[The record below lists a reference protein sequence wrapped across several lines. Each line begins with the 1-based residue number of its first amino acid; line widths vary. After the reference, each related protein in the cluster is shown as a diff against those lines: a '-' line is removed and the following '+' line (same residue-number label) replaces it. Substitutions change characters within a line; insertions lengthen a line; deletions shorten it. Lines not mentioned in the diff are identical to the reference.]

1 MDLATSTIIIAC
13 AAYALGG
20 FSKGVLGVGLPMV
33 AIPVVSTFAPTP
45 DVVAVT
51 FFTVVTANFYQAV
64 SGGHLTI
71 AIKRFWPMLLVII
84 MAVPVGTYSLVRFQ
98 ASTVATLL
106 GIAVAIF
113 ALASLVKPTLRVP
126 ERMERPLSLV
136 AGAIGGYFGG
146 MVLISGPA
154 VIMLLVALHLK
165 KEEFIGTIGLVY
177 LSTQIPAGVALAS
190 MGVLRT
196 EHIVPG
202 LLTLIPVGI
211 ALLIGQW
218 VRSKIDQERFRKV
231 LLIST
236 ILIGLNLMRRGIF

>member
-20 FSKGVLGVGLPMV
+20 FSKGVLGVGLPLV
-33 AIPVVSTFAPTP
+33 AIPVVSTFAPTQ

-51 FFTVVTANFYQAV
+51 FFTVVAANFYQAV
-64 SGGHLTI
+64 SGGHFAI
-71 AIKRFWPMLLVII
+71 AVKRFWPMLLVII
-84 MAVPVGTYSLVRFQ
+84 LAVPVGAFSLVRFS
-98 ASTVATLL
+98 AGTVATLL

-113 ALASLVKPTLRVP
+113 ALASLVKPELRVP
-126 ERMERPLSLV
+126 ERLERPLSLV

-177 LSTQIPAGVALAS
+177 LSTQISAGVALAS
-190 MGVLRT
+190 LGVIRV

-202 LLTLIPVGI
+202 LLTLIPVGV
-211 ALLIGQW
+211 AMLLGQW
-218 VRSKIDQERFRKV
+218 VRGKIDQERFRKV
-231 LLIST
+231 LLVSMV
-236 ILIGLNLMRRGIF
+236 LIGLNLIRRGFF

>member
-1 MDLATSTIIIAC
+1 M
-13 AAYALGG
+13 
-20 FSKGVLGVGLPMV
+20 PMV

-51 FFTVVTANFYQAV
+51 FFAVVTANFYQAV
-64 SGGHLTI
+64 SGGHFAI

-84 MAVPVGTYSLVRFQ
+84 MAVPLGTFSLVRFQ

-190 MGVLRT
+190 MGVLRA

-202 LLTLIPVGI
+202 LLTLIPVGV
-211 ALLIGQW
+211 ALMMGQW
-218 VRSKIDQERFRKV
+218 VRGKIDQERFRKV
-231 LLIST
+231 LLISMV
-236 ILIGLNLMRRGIF
+236 LIGLNLIRRGIF